1 MRRGTHWRSRVLAV
15 AAFTSLLGTR
25 AALAQVPSG
34 AALAPA
40 SQSDNGPLRVS
51 LAAQGSE
58 LDPAKL
64 QASLAAELGREVT
77 LVSDAADAA
86 VQIRVEGARAFVHY
100 TTASGEELARSVELP
115 PDRQRSLQVVSWLT
129 VNLVRDEATELL
141 DELRARRKEEARAA
155 EERAAAAKVAADKLV
170 AERAA
175 ADKAAAD
182 KAAAEE
188 AERKKAEQAKAAA
201 TSAGGPPNQNNGL
214 LRDPLKSYDFAVA
227 TPLSLLRDSARREL
241 KLQLALLYGDSGALH
256 GIAVGPGVLRIRQDL
271 QGVVATSTAALVGGN
286 VRGVI
291 VATAF
296 ADVAGDLEGV
306 VASAGAAI
314 QRGKRARGF
323 VMAVGGAVASDIEGG
338 VLGAGFAS
346 ARSLRGLG
354 LAAGATYIRGSSQGV
369 LLAGGINATG
379 QHRGVMMAGGVNW
392 SGDLNGIA
400 LAPVNI
406 QRRVHGLQFGIVNV
420 ADEVDGAAIGIL
432 SFAKNGRV
440 QPVLWGSSDGS
451 LHVGIKSIAGW
462 AFTQIGA
469 GLDIADNTFSYDGGI
484 GVHLKLNDTF
494 FLEPGVHYSGIHDTA
509 DASGS
514 LDEQQ
519 VHYLVQ
525 GGARVGDKLDF
536 LVGGGL
542 RHTVAGG
549 SGAKVGPEGR
559 LGIAFF

>member
-1 MRRGTHWRSRVLAV
+1 MALAAL
-15 AAFTSLLGTR
+15 AALVGTR

-40 SQSDNGPLRVS
+40 SSNASGPLRVS
-51 LAAQGSE
+51 IQTQGSE

-77 LVSDAADAA
+77 LVSDAGDAA
-86 VQIRVEGARAFVHY
+86 VQIKVEGARAFVHY

-115 PDRQRSLQVVSWLT
+115 PDRQRSLEVVSWLT

-155 EERAAAAKVAADKLV
+155 D
-170 AERAA
+170 ERAA
-175 ADKAAAD
+175 ADKAAADKAVADKAVAD

-201 TSAGGPPNQNNGL
+201 NEAGGPPNPNKDDGL

-227 TPLSLLRDSARREL
+227 TPLSVLRDSARREL

-256 GIAVGPGVLRIRQDL
+256 GVAAGPGVFRIRHDL
-271 QGVVATSTAALVGGN
+271 QGVVGSSTAVLVGGN

-291 VATAF
+291 LATGF

-306 VASAGAAI
+306 VAGAGAAI
-314 QRGKRARGF
+314 QRGKHARGI
-323 VMAVGGAVASDIEGG
+323 VMAVGGAVASDIDGA

-346 ARSLRGLG
+346 ARSLRGIG
-354 LAAGATYIRGSSQGV
+354 MAAGATFMRGPSEGALIAGGVNVTGPHRGV
-369 LLAGGINATG
+369 LLAGGL
-379 QHRGVMMAGGVNW
+379 NW

-406 QRRVHGLQFGIVNV
+406 QKRVHGLQFGIVNV

-440 QPVLWGSSDGS
+440 QPTMWGSNDGS

-462 AFTQIGA
+462 AYTQIGA
-469 GLDIADNTFSYDGGI
+469 GLDIADNKFSYDGGI
-484 GVHLKLNDTF
+484 GMHLKLNDTF
-494 FLEPGVHYSGIHDTA
+494 FIEPGVHYSGIHETA

-525 GGARVGDKLDF
+525 GGARVADKLDF
-536 LVGGGL
+536 LVGGGV
-542 RHTVAGG
+542 RHTVDGG
-549 SGAKVGPEGR
+549 SGAKVAPEAR
-559 LGIAFF
+559 FGIAFF